1 MDNCGANWNE
11 QALLAA
17 QDYMEY
23 LDDLTRDTL
32 LTMLEFDGFTD
43 EQAEYAVDQLGL

>member
-1 MDNCGANWNE
+1 
-11 QALLAA
+11 
-17 QDYMEY
+17 MEY